1 MSALDDTPL
10 PAPPVLR
17 TEGILDR
24 LAALRAA
31 DAPTHGGRVLSYV
44 YDPDLAEL
52 DTLAGD
58 AIRAVQPLNA
68 LDPTTF
74 SSVAVMERELVAFAR
89 DMLHGTGAQDASG
102 VVGTVTSGGTESCL
116 LAVKT
121 ARDAFLAAQP
131 AQADGARRTLATL
144 GFAPKVVA
152 PSTVHAAFHKAAAY
166 LGLDLV
172 LVPVDPA
179 TCRAVPAD
187 MAAAIGDG
195 SDVALVVVSAPS
207 YPHGVV
213 DPVEEVAA
221 SASALGVPVH
231 VDACVGGWVLP
242 FWPDDAAPV
251 PPFDFR
257 VPGVTSISA
266 DVHKYGYAP
275 KGASV
280 LLTRD
285 RDRQRHQLFATT
297 RWPGYPVVNSTIMGS
312 KSAGP
317 LAAAWAVTQALGV
330 PGYRAVTARCA
341 AATGALREVLDSIEG
356 LRVVGEPVGPL
367 VAVATDESAPAG
379 RRIDPH
385 VWSDAVRASG
395 FVLQPQPG
403 WTQPDGSRLPHTTHL
418 TVTPVTAG
426 VVDELGAALLTAA
439 DAVRGVPRPDPREVL
454 GALVATLAPGA
465 AASEVLAALGALDSR
480 AAWELVQ
487 AAVLGGSDPRGG
499 DAPEPGTGPM
509 APLLALVEALPAPV
523 GERLLVELIAR
534 LAEPVGPPVDA
545 RAVAPGG
552 S

>member
-1 MSALDDTPL
+1 MSARDDTPL
-10 PAPPVLR
+10 PAPPVLHSER
-17 TEGILDR
+17 ILDR

-52 DTLAGD
+52 DTLAGE

-89 DMLHGTGAQDASG
+89 QMLHGTDAQDASG
-102 VVGTVTSGGTESCL
+102 VVGTVTSGGTESCV

-121 ARDAFLAAQP
+121 ARDAFLAARAP
-131 AQADGARRTLATL
+131 RADGSPHTLATL

-152 PSTVHAAFHKAAAY
+152 PTTVHAAFHKAATY

-179 TCRAVPAD
+179 TCRAVPVD
-187 MAAAIGDG
+187 MAAAVGDG
-195 SDVALVVVSAPS
+195 RDVALVVVSAPS
-207 YPHGVV
+207 YPHGAV

-242 FWPDDAAPV
+242 FWPDGVAQV
-251 PPFDFR
+251 PLFDFR

-275 KGASV
+275 KGASL

-297 RWPGYPVVNSTIMGS
+297 GWPGYPVVNSTILGS
-312 KSAGP
+312 RSAGP

-330 PGYRAVTARCA
+330 PGYRAMTARCA
-341 AATGALREVLDSIEG
+341 AATTTLRAVLDSIEG
-356 LRVVGEPVGPL
+356 LRVVGTPVGPL
-367 VAVATDESAPAG
+367 VAVATDGSVPAD
-379 RRIDPH
+379 RRVDPH
-385 VWSDAVRASG
+385 VWSDAVRGSG

-403 WTQPDGSRLPHTTHL
+403 CTQPDGSRLPHTTHL
-418 TVTPVTAG
+418 TVTPVTAA
-426 VVDELGAALLTAA
+426 VVDELGAALLAAA
-439 DAVRGVPRPDPREVL
+439 DAVRGVPRPAPQQVL
-454 GALVATLAPGA
+454 GALLEGLAPGA
-465 AASEVLAALGALDSR
+465 DPAAVLASLDVLD
-480 AAWELVQ
+480 AHTAWELVQ
-487 AAVLGGSDPRGG
+487 AAVLGGPDPRGG
-499 DAPEPGTGPM
+499 DAPEPGAGPM

-523 GERLLVELIAR
+523 SERLLVELIAR
-534 LAEPVGPPVDA
+534 LAEPVEAAGA
-545 RAVAPGG
+545 RSAGG
-552 S
+552 RGA

>member
-1 MSALDDTPL
+1 MSAHDVTPL
-10 PAPPVLR
+10 PASPVLR

-44 YDPDLAEL
+44 YDPDLSEL
-52 DTLAGD
+52 DVLAGE
-58 AIRAVQPLNA
+58 AIRAVQPLNG

-89 DMLHGTGAQDASG
+89 DVLHGSGAQDASG
-102 VVGTVTSGGTESCL
+102 VVGTVTSGGTESCV

-131 AQADGARRTLATL
+131 PLPDGAPRTLATL
-144 GFAPKVVA
+144 GFVPRVVA
-152 PSTVHAAFHKAAAY
+152 PATVHPAFHKAAAY

-172 LVPVDPA
+172 LVPVDPT
-179 TCRAVPAD
+179 TCRAVPAA
-187 MAAAIGDG
+187 MAAAVGDG
-195 SDVALVVVSAPS
+195 HDVALVVVSAPS

-221 SASALGVPVH
+221 SASAAGVPVH

-242 FWPDDAAPV
+242 FWPDDAGKV
-251 PPFDFR
+251 PLFDFR

-266 DVHKYGYAP
+266 DVHKYGYSP
-275 KGASV
+275 KGASL

-330 PGYRAVTARCA
+330 SGYGAVTARCA
-341 AATGALREVLDSIEG
+341 AATGRLRAVLDSVEG
-356 LRVVGEPVGPL
+356 LRVVGTPVGPL
-367 VAVATDESAPAG
+367 VAVAADESLPAD
-379 RRIDPH
+379 RQVDPH

-403 WTQPDGSRLPHTTHL
+403 YTQPDGSRLPHTTHL

-426 VVDELGAALLTAA
+426 VVEELGAALVAAA
-439 DAVRGVPRPDPREVL
+439 DAVRGVPRPDPHEVL
-454 GALVATLAPGA
+454 GALVATLAPGVPTG
-465 AASEVLAALGALDSR
+465 EVLAALGSLDSR
-480 AAWELVQ
+480 AAWDLVQ
-487 AAVLGGSDPRGG
+487 AAVLGGEDRRGG
-499 DAPEPGTGPM
+499 GAPEPGTGPM
-509 APLLALVEALPAPV
+509 APLLALVEALPATV
-523 GERLLVELIAR
+523 SERLLVELIAR
-534 LAEPVGPPVDA
+534 LAEPVDQ
-545 RAVAPGG
+545 APSLPGER
-552 S
+552 SATP

>member
-17 TEGILDR
+17 AEGILDR

-52 DTLAGD
+52 DALAGD

-74 SSVAVMERELVAFAR
+74 SSVAVMERELVSFAR

-131 AQADGARRTLATL
+131 AQADGSPRTLATL
-144 GFAPKVVA
+144 GFALRVVA
-152 PSTVHAAFHKAAAY
+152 PTTVHAAFHKAAAY
-166 LGLDLV
+166 LGLELV

-179 TCRAVPAD
+179 SCRADPA
-187 MAAAIGDG
+187 ALAEAVGDG
-195 SDVALVVVSAPS
+195 RDVALVVVSAPS

-221 SASALGVPVH
+221 AASALGVPVH

-242 FWPDDAAPV
+242 FWPDAAAQVPV
-251 PPFDFR
+251 FDFR

-275 KGASV
+275 KGTSV

-330 PGYRAVTARCA
+330 PGYQAVTARCA
-341 AATGALREVLDSIEG
+341 GATSALHEVLGSIEG
-356 LRVVGEPVGPL
+356 LRVVGLPVGPL
-367 VAVATDESAPAG
+367 VAVATDESVPAD

-403 WTQPDGSRLPHTTHL
+403 FTQPDGSRLPHTTHF

-426 VVDELGAALLTAA
+426 VVGGLGAALLDAA
-439 DAVRGVPRPDPREVL
+439 EAVRGVPRPDPQQVL
-454 GALVATLAPGA
+454 AGLLATLAPGVEPTDA
-465 AASEVLAALGALDSR
+465 VAALGSLDS
-480 AAWELVQ
+480 ATAWELVQ
-487 AAVLGGSDPRGG
+487 RTVLGGADTRGG

-509 APLLALVEALPAPV
+509 APLLALVEALPPAV
-523 GERLLVELIAR
+523 SERLLVELIAR
-534 LAEPVGPPVDA
+534 LAEPV
-545 RAVAPGG
+545 PG
-552 S
+552 SAED